1 MSGAATSA
9 KSLAQNFDTFLTLL
23 TAQLKNQDPL
33 SPMDATQFTQQ
44 LVQFSQV
51 EQQIN
56 SNKNIETLIGLTRSR
71 NATESV
77 SYLGK
82 TVTLTDG
89 GAALKDGSAEWTYT
103 LDGESAGTVLTIT
116 NAQNKLVYVTRGNTA
131 NGEHSFV
138 WDGRDNFG
146 NPLPDGGY
154 TLTVKAELADGK
166 AIATRVR
173 SQGVVE
179 EIDLSSSEPLL
190 MIGAFGVPLSKVAL
204 ISGN

>member
-1 MSGAATSA
+1 MSGATGAS

-71 NATESV
+71 NATESM
-77 SYLGK
+77 SFLGK

-103 LDGESAGTVLTIT
+103 LDGEAHETVLSIT
-116 NAQNKLVYVTRGNTA
+116 NAQNKVVYIARGETG
-131 NGEHSFV
+131 NGAHDFT

-146 NPLPDGGY
+146 NQLPPGGY

-166 AIATRVR
+166 AIATRVK
-173 SQGVVE
+173 SEGVVE
-179 EIDLSSSEPLL
+179 EIALSGGEPLL
-190 MIGAFGVPLSKVAL
+190 MIGEFGVPLSKVAL